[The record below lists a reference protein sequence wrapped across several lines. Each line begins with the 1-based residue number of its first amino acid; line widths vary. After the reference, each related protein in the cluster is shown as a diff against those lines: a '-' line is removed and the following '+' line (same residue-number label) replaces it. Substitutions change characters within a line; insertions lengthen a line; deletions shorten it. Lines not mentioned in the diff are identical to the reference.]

1 MKSEMR
7 ESAKRAGWW
16 LLLAFVLLS
25 IGSMCSYLYPYQ
37 NRVDQNCFFTV
48 GKGMMTG
55 LVPYR
60 DLFEQKGPLLY
71 FLHGLAY
78 LVSPDSFIGVF
89 GLEVASMTLWF
100 VYLYKL
106 ARLYTTPRPAMLLVS
121 AAGALLVAA
130 MGEKRPR
137 RSAGGGA
144 GGHDPGGQLPAF
156 LWEKAGGLSPI
167 PVRPD
172 HPPDAGGHPAQLRL
186 SGRRLLSGGGGDA
199 HHQIFL

>member
-55 LVPYR
+55 LVTYR

-78 LVSPDSFIGVF
+78 LISPDSFIGVF
-89 GLEVASMTLWF
+89 AVS
-100 VYLYKL
+100 
-106 ARLYTTPRPAMLLVS
+106 YT
-121 AAGALLVAA
+121 
-130 MGEKRPR
+130 
-137 RSAGGGA
+137 
-144 GGHDPGGQLPAF
+144 H
-156 LWEKAGGLSPI
+156 
-167 PVRPD
+167 
-172 HPPDAGGHPAQLRL
+172 LR
-186 SGRRLLSGGGGDA
+186 A
-199 HHQIFL
+199 HET